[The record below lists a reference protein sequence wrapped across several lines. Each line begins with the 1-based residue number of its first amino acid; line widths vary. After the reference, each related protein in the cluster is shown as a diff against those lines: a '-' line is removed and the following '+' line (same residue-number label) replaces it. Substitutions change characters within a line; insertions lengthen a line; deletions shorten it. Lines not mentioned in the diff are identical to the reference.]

1 MNKVI
6 PAEII
11 KHKSDQIVDKH
22 YEKVKVK
29 PTFTKMADNARDL
42 LEYKYNS
49 TTGKFTNSDGVEVER
64 NEAVKF
70 NNAINKN
77 FQDHKQDDYIAQLK
91 HFGNINSQK
100 KVSGYPRA
108 APKTK
113 LTNMPLINRNIN
125 NLKTTPTKTN
135 PTIERY
141 KQFKEEKKFN
151 ENFEKEYSD
160 KAMEKYVRSKVYEN
174 KKAGKADYEDLPSS
188 YLIVGEAA
196 KDRAK
201 KELAAIKTSSKITTE
216 PDYFDYETEVN
227 NIKNEVSSLPTLDQW
242 MKTRVPIEQDPP
254 GITGLDK
261 VKNFKRSAY
270 LTDQKFPKVA
280 KGIGPFLTGEDD

>member
-188 YLIVGEAA
+188 YLIVGEAS

-261 VKNFKRSAY
+261 VKNFKRPAY